1 MVSKKR
7 PYLML
12 GSSYTV
18 AADPNTMRDQG
29 ELRNAQY
36 RIAADE
42 ADKEYARRSTMV
54 FKGKESL
61 EEERR
66 IRLSLDAICP
76 HRRPESQLNRK
87 SMMNQSNSFA
97 FASGLRNSR
106 EVRVIEQPV
115 LVAVA
120 DYTKNISE
128 YLFSP
133 GLKKRSETAAKAPR
147 SKTSRPFYQMSTSST
162 KKSSGSRRAKEIEKE
177 IEEAR
182 EKRSQISKDV
192 EIIKQKTGNL

>member
-1 MVSKKR
+1 
-7 PYLML
+7 
-12 GSSYTV
+12 
-18 AADPNTMRDQG
+18 
-29 ELRNAQY
+29 
-36 RIAADE
+36 
-42 ADKEYARRSTMV
+42 MV

-87 SMMNQSNSFA
+87 STMNQSNSFA

-106 EVRVIEQPV
+106 EVRVIEQPI

-133 GLKKRSETAAKAPR
+133 GLKKRPETTMAAKVPR
-147 SKTSRPFYQMSTSST
+147 SKTSHPYSQMSTAST

-182 EKRSQISKDV
+182 ERRSQISKDV
-192 EIIKQKTGNL
+192 EMIKQKTGNL